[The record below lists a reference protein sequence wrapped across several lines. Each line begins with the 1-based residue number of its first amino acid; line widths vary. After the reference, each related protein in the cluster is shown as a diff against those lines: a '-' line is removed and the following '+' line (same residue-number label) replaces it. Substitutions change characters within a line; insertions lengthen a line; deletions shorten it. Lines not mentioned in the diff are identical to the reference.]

1 MPPAG
6 GKLLFAP
13 QRVIINSMRLGYLY
27 SRYPVVSQ
35 TFCDSEM
42 LALERLGVDLEVG
55 SIHPP
60 FMSLRHGH
68 RANLRAQV
76 RYAPPPKIVR
86 TIAQLARRDGI
97 WPAALVAEHEARY
110 GPGFKAEQRARNA
123 LFFAEQFVRSGV
135 AHFHVHFARNATHT
149 GLFIKAISKIGFS
162 FTAHAQDFML
172 DVGSDELLREM
183 CHEAAFVVTV
193 SDYSRKLLVKKCPDA
208 AGKIHRVY
216 NGINLRKF
224 NVAPGR
230 SPNVRPR
237 ILSVGRLI
245 EFKGFRDLIAACA
258 ELKKRGIEFECE
270 IIGDGPLRDTLQNT
284 IAAASLEGIVRLL
297 GALPQEDVAL
307 RLADCDVFAL
317 ASIVN
322 SEGASDILPTVILE
336 AMAVGRPVVSTRLA
350 AIPEMVRDGESGLL
364 VAPRDVD
371 GLARALES
379 LLRDPQVRA
388 RFSTAGRRDVEE
400 RFDVDKTAAQLLQL
414 FEAVAVPRAPL
425 RGKSRQLRHCGHLVW
440 RWPNPNLPE
449 LDYEL
454 AALRGGP
461 IHVWR
466 AGSIAPAKGFERLVQ
481 TMEFLPDAIVIEAGW
496 HADRARAHEIESWRH
511 ELPPE
516 CNTADYLEA
525 ARVALYL
532 APELARAGIRHVHA
546 TDSRALLCA
555 WILQRLAKV
564 TISATIESSPAF
576 TADVLKRLL
585 ATCIGGRISAPEF
598 RAALDGRFIAEP
610 ELPRWR
616 RPFGLRAIAVRE
628 QFLQQWRDQLET
640 WSR

>member
-1 MPPAG
+1 M
-6 GKLLFAP
+6 
-13 QRVIINSMRLGYLY
+13 SMRLGYLY

-35 TFCDSEM
+35 TFCDTEM
-42 LALERLGVDLEVG
+42 LALERLGVDLEIG

-68 RANLRAQV
+68 RTNLRAEV
-76 RYAPPPKIVR
+76 RYGPPPKIVR
-86 TIAQLARRDGI
+86 TIEQLACRDGI

-110 GPGFKAEQRARNA
+110 GPGFKARQRARNA
-123 LFFAEQFVRSGV
+123 LFFAEQFVRGGV
-135 AHFHVHFARNATHT
+135 AHFHVHFASHATHT

-183 CHEAAFVVTV
+183 CREAAFVVAV
-193 SDYSRKLLVKKCPDA
+193 SDYSRELLVEKCPDA

-224 NVAPGR
+224 NVAPPR
-230 SPNVRPR
+230 SRDAWPR
-237 ILSVGRLI
+237 ILSIGRLI

-270 IIGDGPLRDTLQNT
+270 IIGDGPLRDALQNAIT
-284 IAAASLEGIVRLL
+284 VAGLDGIVRLL
-297 GALPQEDVAL
+297 GALSQEEVL
-307 RLADCDVFAL
+307 RCLVDCDVFAL
-317 ASIVN
+317 ACIVN

-336 AMAVGRPVVSTRLA
+336 AMAAARPVVSTRLA
-350 AIPEMVRDGESGLL
+350 AVPEMVCDRESGLL
-364 VAPRDVD
+364 VAPGNVE
-371 GLARALES
+371 GLASALES
-379 LLRDPQVRA
+379 LLHDPQLRA
-388 RFSTAGRRDVEE
+388 RLGAAGRRNVEE

-414 FEAVAVPRAPL
+414 FEAAAVPRAPL
-425 RGKSRQLRHCGHLVW
+425 RGASRQLQHCGHLVW
-440 RWPNPNLPE
+440 QWPNPKLPA
-449 LDYEL
+449 LDREL
-454 AALRGGP
+454 AALTGALVY
-461 IHVWR
+461 VWR
-466 AGSIAPAKGFERLVQ
+466 TGSIAPAKGSERLVHAL
-481 TMEFLPDAIVIEAGW
+481 EFLPDAMVIESEW
-496 HADRARAHEIESWRH
+496 QTYRALAHEIESWRH

-555 WILQRLAKV
+555 WILQRLAKI
-564 TISATIESSPAF
+564 TISATIESPPAF
-576 TADVLKRLL
+576 ESDVLRRLL
-585 ATCIGGRISAPEF
+585 ASCTGGRVSYPKIHVD
-598 RAALDGRFIAEP
+598 LDGRLIAEP
-610 ELPRWR
+610 PRWR
-616 RPFGLRAIAVRE
+616 GLFGLGAANVRE
-628 QFLQQWRDQLET
+628 RFLQQWRDQLET